1 MNRVERLHK
10 YLRCSLH
17 GQVETQAIQKQPERL
32 QRYRSDSYTPT
43 TETMS
48 KGPETLNREGDSE
61 TLQEPGY
68 NATSHRKDFSSLQII
83 ALGFNVSNSWV
94 AIATSFAVVVA
105 AGGPVTLVY
114 GVIIS
119 CLVYAAVAISLAEL
133 ASIYPTAGGQY
144 HFTALIAPRSVSRST
159 SYVCGAI
166 AAFSWVAL
174 CTAATILGAQALL
187 ALPQA
192 FVNGYIAQPWHY
204 FMVYQA
210 ISVVVL
216 LFNLFGLRRMLW
228 VHDVGCKYLS
238 GQRNLPLLIPQLH
251 SPLPLSS

>member
-1 MNRVERLHK
+1 
-10 YLRCSLH
+10 
-17 GQVETQAIQKQPERL
+17 
-32 QRYRSDSYTPT
+32 
-43 TETMS
+43 MS
-48 KGPETLNREGDSE
+48 KGTKILNRESDSE

-119 CLVYAAVAISLAEL
+119 CIVYAAVATSLAEL

-144 HFTALIAPRSVSRST
+144 HFTALVAPKSISRST

-192 FVNGYIAQPWHY
+192 FIDGYIAQPWHY
-204 FMVYQA
+204 FLVYQA
-210 ISVVVL
+210 INVVVL
-216 LFNLFGLRRMLW
+216 LFNLFGLKRMLW
-228 VHDVGCKYLS
+228 VHDVGCMYLLNQQQFS
-238 GQRNLPLLIPQLH
+238 LLTPQLH
-251 SPLPLSS
+251 LLLSHSL